1 MMQGSTAA
9 ATDNTIYFADLDF
22 NDPKFAGETFAFA
35 DGWVDYAQCG
45 GFATRWINNW
55 RLYFGANAD
64 ASGEGGDRGMFTE
77 QSFEIIGENGE
88 LVQANYNDFRNLLQ
102 HILNMT
108 VSQPPNMTATAINDD
123 AESLVAAETFDG
135 LYNFYMMTYR
145 SGRLLKQSRIAV
157 ERAIV
162 TDTGYMLAEWDPYAG
177 KPTTP
182 RMVPVLDDEGM
193 PIPVIDPANG
203 MQRLDDKT
211 GEPMVEMEPGVDR
224 RGQPLMNFEGD
235 LYFKARSCWDVFW
248 DEGCEDEDE
257 ADWVLVRDRVN
268 KYEYAARYKQHEGKI
283 LATSAAAEGR
293 PVKWSRGHRTPKKT
307 NMIDVWKFYHRPT
320 AMMPKGRYAILLDAD
335 TVLLDGPNPYDGLP
349 VFSIKAMEGLD
360 SLIGYAPANVIA
372 PVQESQNVLSS
383 AMMTN
388 FSAFGVQNLAVKDT
402 DQFDV
407 QQLAGGLNILA
418 YADTPPQALNLVQ
431 NASGAVEFFSLLN
444 TKGET
449 LSGINSVVR
458 GDPESSLKSGKALG
472 IVQAS
477 AVQFQSAL
485 AASFAQFLKNVGN
498 FMLQVFRKYVTAE
511 RTTQIVGENQVTQS
525 VTWSKDTFGP
535 IDRVTAELVDP
546 AMRTL
551 GYRTDL
557 AMFMVQNNM
566 VQHPQEFFTV
576 LTTGQLKPMYRYETT
591 VNNTIRQENRE
602 MMDAATKLEA
612 QISQL
617 QTAAGVAPEMLQQQ
631 IAAAALQLAPPVM
644 EWDDDDLHQREHQI
658 VATSPAMRRNGAAAL
673 VLGAHMK
680 LHDDNRLMK
689 AKKKALETAKMQ
701 LEVQAVLAP
710 LVPKPPPQ
718 AAPGAPEQPPAPNQ
732 PQA

>member
-1 MMQGSTAA
+1 MMSTTPAA
-9 ATDNTIYFADLDF
+9 LPDDVYFADLDF
-22 NDPKFAGETFAFA
+22 KDPKFAGETFAYA
-35 DGWVDYAQCG
+35 DAWIDYAQTQG
-45 GFATRWINNW
+45 YAQRWINNW

-64 ASGEGGDRGMFTE
+64 SGGEGGDRGAWNE
-77 QSFEIIGENGE
+77 HSFEIVGENGE

-108 VSQPPNMTATAINDD
+108 VSQPPNMSAVAINDD
-123 AESLVAAETFDG
+123 AASLVAAETFDG
-135 LYNFYMMTYR
+135 VFNYYMTTYR

-162 TDTGYMLAEWDPYAG
+162 TDTGYMLCEWDEYAG
-177 KPTTP
+177 APTGP
-182 RMVPVLDDEGM
+182 RMAPVLDPMTGQ
-193 PIPVIDPANG
+193 PVIDD
-203 MQRLDDKT
+203 LT
-211 GEPMVEMEPGVDR
+211 GQPREEQEQDH
-224 RGQPLMNFEGD
+224 RGQPLMSHEGD
-235 LYFKARSCWDVFW
+235 LYFKARSCWDVFF

-257 ADWVLVRDRVN
+257 CDWVLVRDRVN
-268 KYEYAARYKQHEGKI
+268 KHEYAARYGAKDENLRARI
-283 LATSAAAEGR
+283 LSTSAAAEAR
-293 PVKWSRGHRTPKKT
+293 PAKWNTSKRVPKKT
-307 NMIDVWKFYHRPT
+307 NMIDVWKFYHRHT
-320 AMMPKGRYAILLDAD
+320 AMMPQGRAAILLDSD
-335 TVLLDGPNPYDGLP
+335 TVLQDGPNPYDMLP

-388 FSAFGVQNLAVKDT
+388 FAAFGVQNIAVKDV

-407 QQLAGGLNILA
+407 RSLAGGLNVLA
-418 YADTPPQALNLVQ
+418 YSDTKPEAMNLVQ
-431 NASGAVEFFSLLN
+431 NAQGSVEFYGMLN

-449 LSGINSVVR
+449 LSGINSVTR

-498 FMLQVFRKYVTAE
+498 FMLMVFRKYAHTE
-511 RTTQIVGENQVTQS
+511 RVTQIVGENQEMQS
-525 VTWSKDTFGP
+525 ATWSKDTFGP

-557 AMFMVQNNM
+557 AMFMAQNNM
-566 VQHPQEFFTV
+566 VANPQEFLTV
-576 LTTGQLKPMYRYETT
+576 LTTGNLKPMYRSETT
-591 VNNTIRQENRE
+591 ELNTIRQENRE

-612 QISQL
+612 QMQS
-617 QTAAGVAPEMLQQQ
+617 AGSPEAVSAL
-631 IAAAALQLAPPVM
+631 ALQLAPPVM
-644 EWDDDDLHQREHQI
+644 EWDNDDLHQPEHKI

-673 VLGAHMK
+673 ILAAHMK
-680 LHDDNRLMK
+680 LHDDNRLFK
-689 AKKKALETAKMQ
+689 AKKKALEAAKMQ
-701 LEVQAVLAP
+701 LEVQAILAP
-710 LVPKPPPQ
+710 LVPQQPAPQ
-718 AAPGAPEQPPAPNQ
+718 PGAAPQQPAPEQQ
-732 PQA
+732 PV